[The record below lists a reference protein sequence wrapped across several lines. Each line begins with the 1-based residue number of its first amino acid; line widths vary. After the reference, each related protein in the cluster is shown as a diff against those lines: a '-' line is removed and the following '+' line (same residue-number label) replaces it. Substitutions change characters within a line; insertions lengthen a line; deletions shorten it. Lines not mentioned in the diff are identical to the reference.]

1 MNAGR
6 KGSPIASRV
15 KGGRVLEL
23 CDLELRGRRYPE
35 FRIKNKTFT
44 KRLTRPSKLDHQ
56 TEILQV
62 RQVRIPHLTI

>member
-6 KGSPIASRV
+6 KVSRIASRV

-44 KRLTRPSKLDHQ
+44 K
-56 TEILQV
+56 V
-62 RQVRIPHLTI
+62 